1 MRANTAARILYT
13 YFDLPD
19 EIDAGD
25 DKAELSGEFTVT
37 NVNFAYPTRPE
48 HKVYYDVLQT
58 TKTFNSRW
66 QINCA
71 SLHQVEN
78 QLR

>member
-19 EIDAGD
+19 EIDTGD

-37 NVNFAYPTRPE
+37 NVHFAYPTRPE
-48 HKVYYDVLQT
+48 HKVYYAVFQT
-58 TKTFNSRW
+58 MKT
-66 QINCA
+66 
-71 SLHQVEN
+71 L
-78 QLR
+78 